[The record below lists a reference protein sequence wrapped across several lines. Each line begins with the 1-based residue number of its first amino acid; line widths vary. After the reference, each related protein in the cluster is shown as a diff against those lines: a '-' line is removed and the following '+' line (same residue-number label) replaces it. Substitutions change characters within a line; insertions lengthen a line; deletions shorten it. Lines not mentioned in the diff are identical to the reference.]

1 MKKAMIGMSVLVVL
15 LTAVSQAVAWCP
27 LGRGIA
33 YAPNLNLTAEQSGKL
48 NTLKQDFFKETLP
61 IRNELASK
69 VMEFRALLTQ
79 PSTDAGKIKAKQK
92 EIFALQQKL
101 QEKSVAYHLD
111 ARKILTAE
119 QISMLPPGCGLGF
132 LAGAGYGSGR
142 GYGRGY
148 GQGMWATR
156 GAFCGG
162 GRGGG
167 FGRGLRDGSG
177 PINTTGRTRSNYVDQ
192 NGDGI
197 CDNTG
202 AKIPGAGYSRGIGYG
217 AGNGGRGMGF
227 RRGVRD
233 GTGPISR
240 SGSGRPNYVDA
251 NGDGIC
257 DNLGVK
263 IPKN

>member
-1 MKKAMIGMSVLVVL
+1 MKRLLNGTVFCLCL
-15 LTAVSQAVAWCP
+15 LTAVSFAYAGG
-27 LGRGIA
+27 GRG
-33 YAPNLNLTAEQSGKL
+33 
-48 NTLKQDFFKETLP
+48 
-61 IRNELASK
+61 
-69 VMEFRALLTQ
+69 
-79 PSTDAGKIKAKQK
+79 
-92 EIFALQQKL
+92 
-101 QEKSVAYHLD
+101 
-111 ARKILTAE
+111 
-119 QISMLPPGCGLGF
+119 
-132 LAGAGYGSGR
+132 GSG
-142 GYGRGY
+142 
-148 GQGMWATR
+148 A
-156 GAFCGG
+156 GG